1 MASNCIAV
9 AFAVGRK
16 RTSIKRKKKHAQ
28 HTYTHLHTYILT
40 HTQNGRWNGSEK
52 SSNNNKFERQLS
64 VPSNL
69 DTLFP
74 HSLLLGPSFMLSLV
88 MQPCSRCR
96 KLTERSL
103 QSFQLFVCLFVF
115 SLHACGFYAGCCC
128 CFSLMKIVCYE
139 VSVRREQER
148 DRESSEP
155 PERAEQSKEWPD
167 YTAGKKCWH
176 ASHCGRAVHNGW

>member
-28 HTYTHLHTYILT
+28 HTYTHSHTYILT

-52 SSNNNKFERQLS
+52 SSNNNKFERPQIWTLS
-64 VPSNL
+64 FHTPSCL
-69 DTLFP
+69 ARHLCS
-74 HSLLLGPSFMLSLV
+74 HSCCS
-88 MQPCSRCR
+88 QPCSRCR
-96 KLTERSL
+96 KLTERSW

-115 SLHACGFYAGCCC
+115 SLHACGFCAGCCC

-139 VSVRREQER
+139 VSIRREQER

-176 ASHCGRAVHNGW
+176 ASHCSRAVHNGW